1 MHVLD
6 DHDGPTCVAFLK
18 GSADVANHDLF
29 QKAMVDAERH
39 PSKYIVLDIRELT
52 FLTSLAVGEILKLYK
67 AKKKDGGNVL
77 IAGANQYIDGV
88 FKAARLSGVIAML
101 PTVDEAVAACARAS

>member
-6 DHDGPTCVAFLK
+6 DHAGPTCVAFLK
-18 GSADVANHDLF
+18 GSADVANHELF
-29 QKAMVDAERH
+29 QKAMADAERH
-39 PSKYIVLDIRELT
+39 PSRFIVLDIRELT

-77 IAGANQYIDGV
+77 IAGANQYIEGV
-88 FKAARLSGVIAML
+88 FKAARLAGVMAMV
-101 PTVDEAVAACARAS
+101 PTVEDAVAACGKAS

>member
-18 GSADVANHDLF
+18 GSADLAHHEQF
-29 QKAMVDAERH
+29 QKAMAEAEQH
-39 PSKYIVLDIRELT
+39 PSKFIVLDIRELT

-67 AKKKDGGNVL
+67 AKKKNGGNVM

-88 FKAARLSGVIAML
+88 FKAARLNAVMPIV
-101 PTVDEAVAACARAS
+101 PTVDEAVAACGKA